1 MYDIIIT
8 YYIFGVLEMN
18 KYKKLVFNTGIFAI
32 GTFGSKILVLLLNR
46 LYTANLSSHNLGIKG
61 LLVTMALF
69 LQPIFTFALQ
79 EYLIRFGLDKEYD
92 KRQVFN
98 TSAVMTTAGML
109 LMAIAMPLLAAVPA
123 LDCVKWYSLLLIVYV
138 ITSSFRMLCQQFVR
152 ALDKVKLF
160 SIDGIFAV
168 LTLLIFNVIFISIL
182 HWGVK
187 GFMLAT
193 ILSDL
198 CSVVFLYSAA
208 NLKKYT
214 GIRYFNTELAG
225 EMLRFA
231 GPFIPTIVMWTITS
245 LSDRLFI
252 NKMHSDYHE
261 LGKSAVGIYDC
272 ANVIPNLISMVST
285 IFYQAWSM
293 SAINENSSA
302 DRNKFYEKVYSA
314 YEAMLFI
321 ASAGLLLLIKP
332 VTSIF
337 MVSSTYSEYSTVYL
351 YTPIL
356 IVAVLFMSLNQ
367 FLGSIYS
374 ATKHPK
380 NSCYTALAACI
391 VNIPMNYF
399 LIPIWGINGAAIAT
413 LLSYLI
419 CFWARIIDARYYVP
433 FRFNGVKNLAN
444 TALLLLMCAV
454 MMTEVKYYIFG
465 ALVFAA
471 AVAAMNYKSL
481 LITVNKL
488 LKRS

>member
-1 MYDIIIT
+1 
-8 YYIFGVLEMN
+8 
-18 KYKKLVFNTGIFAI
+18 
-32 GTFGSKILVLLLNR
+32 
-46 LYTANLSSHNLGIKG
+46 
-61 LLVTMALF
+61 MA
-69 LQPIFTFALQ
+69 
-79 EYLIRFGLDKEYD
+79 
-92 KRQVFN
+92 V
-98 TSAVMTTAGML
+98 
-109 LMAIAMPLLAAVPA
+109 
-123 LDCVKWYSLLLIVYV
+123 SL
-138 ITSSFRMLCQQFVR
+138 
-152 ALDKVKLF
+152 
-160 SIDGIFAV
+160 
-168 LTLLIFNVIFISIL
+168 
-182 HWGVK
+182 
-187 GFMLAT
+187 
-193 ILSDL
+193 
-198 CSVVFLYSAA
+198 
-208 NLKKYT
+208 
-214 GIRYFNTELAG
+214 
-225 EMLRFA
+225 
-231 GPFIPTIVMWTITS
+231 
-245 LSDRLFI
+245 
-252 NKMHSDYHE
+252 
-261 LGKSAVGIYDC
+261 
-272 ANVIPNLISMVST
+272 
-285 IFYQAWSM
+285 
-293 SAINENSSA
+293 
-302 DRNKFYEKVYSA
+302 
-314 YEAMLFI
+314 LFI

-374 ATKHPK
+374 DPKHPK